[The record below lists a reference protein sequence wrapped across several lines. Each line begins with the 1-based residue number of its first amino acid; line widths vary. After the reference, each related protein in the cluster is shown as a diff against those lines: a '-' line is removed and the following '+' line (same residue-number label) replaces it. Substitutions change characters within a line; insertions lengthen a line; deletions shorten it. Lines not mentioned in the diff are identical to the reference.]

1 MSQVCFFADLRRFCD
16 RPINSLFIKM
26 NTPRHSTIGLSGR
39 WNKKRSI
46 FVTRIHQE
54 VMKTI
59 LHTDKRRLFGYIAG
73 IVAGVSYGTNPLFGK
88 ALLESGVPI
97 LVMLFFRYAFA
108 AGFLAVLM
116 GFKKE
121 SFLAK
126 RRELGLLI
134 LLGIFFAG
142 SSLTLFCSYE
152 FIPSGLA
159 TTLVYLYPAIVALI
173 MVFLRIYPSWQT
185 WLAISA
191 TFGGILLLSTPSG
204 DVLIRIPGI
213 LLAIGSALC
222 YSFYLVIVNRSKRIR
237 NVSEHTL
244 TLYSLVTG
252 AALFAAIRAAQGG
265 SMLEGID
272 TLGDWGNLIG
282 LAIIPTMVSMLT
294 IAISSRYIGP
304 TKTAVLGVFEPLT
317 AILIGTLMFG
327 ETLTAKMATGIV
339 VCVAAVVFMIVKPGK

>member
-1 MSQVCFFADLRRFCD
+1 
-16 RPINSLFIKM
+16 
-26 NTPRHSTIGLSGR
+26 
-39 WNKKRSI
+39 
-46 FVTRIHQE
+46 
-54 VMKTI
+54 MKTI

-73 IVAGVSYGTNPLFGK
+73 ILAGVSYGTNPLFGK
-88 ALLESGVPI
+88 ALMESGVPI
-97 LVMLFFRYAFA
+97 MVMLFFRYAFA
-108 AGFLAVLM
+108 AVFLAVLM
-116 GFKKE
+116 MFKRE

-126 RRELGLLI
+126 RREFGFLI

-142 SSLTLFCSYE
+142 SSITLFCSYE

-159 TTLVYLYPAIVALI
+159 TTLIYLYPVIVALI

-204 DVLIRIPGI
+204 DVQIRVPGV

-237 NVSEHTL
+237 NVSEHTI
-244 TLYSLVTG
+244 TFYSLVTG
-252 AALFAAIRAAQGG
+252 AILFAIIRYAQDG

-272 TLGDWGNLIG
+272 TLGDWSNLIG

-317 AILIGTLMFG
+317 AILIGTLLFR
-327 ETLTAKMATGIV
+327 ETLTAKMAVGIAI
-339 VCVAAVVFMIVKPGK
+339 CVAAVVFMIVKPGKRQKPVD

>member
-1 MSQVCFFADLRRFCD
+1 M
-16 RPINSLFIKM
+16 
-26 NTPRHSTIGLSGR
+26 
-39 WNKKRSI
+39 
-46 FVTRIHQE
+46 TRIHQE

-88 ALLESGVPI
+88 ALMESGVPI

-142 SSLTLFCSYE
+142 SSLTLFYSYE

-159 TTLVYLYPAIVALI
+159 TTLIYLYPAIVALI

-185 WLAISA
+185 WFAISA

-244 TLYSLVTG
+244 TFYSLATG
-252 AALFAAIRAAQGG
+252 AVLFAAIRAAQGG

-327 ETLTAKMATGIV
+327 ETLTAKMATGIA